1 MVRRCSF
8 PFLLA
13 CLLCLVWD
21 GDEDRMGWK
30 VGDWTRVDWGWD
42 GMERKIG
49 DWTGLGEGDI
59 YEEFRIGGLY
69 SILFD
74 ED

>member
-1 MVRRCSF
+1 
-8 PFLLA
+8 
-13 CLLCLVWD
+13 
-21 GDEDRMGWK
+21 MGWK